1 MPEPLLSVRELT
13 VEYLGTDGRSFRA
26 ADRVSLEIAQG
37 EVLAL
42 VGESGCGKT
51 TVAMALVG
59 LVAASGGEAVF
70 DGLPLPRREKDWRAW
85 RRRIG
90 VVFQDPFASLDP
102 LWSVQ
107 ALITE
112 PLVVQGGMGRAE
124 MRARARELA
133 ELVGLD
139 VELLPR
145 RPHELSGGQRQRV
158 AIARALSA
166 EPKLLIA
173 DEPTSALDMSIRA
186 QVLNLLRDLQ
196 QRLNLAVLFVSHDL
210 ATVRYLADRVAVM
223 YAGRL
228 VEIGPAEQVVGQP
241 LHPYS
246 QALIRSMPEIGEFG
260 SLPPV
265 LEGEVPD
272 PSRLPSGCA
281 FRTRCRYARDL
292 CAEREPEQHEL
303 GTVRVRCHFAPEIVE
318 DSLSRHA

>member
-1 MPEPLLSVRELT
+1 VPETLLSVRDLT
-13 VEYLGTDGRSFRA
+13 VEYVGADGRSFRA
-26 ADRVSLEIAQG
+26 ADRVSFEIAQG

-59 LVAASGGEAVF
+59 LVPASSGEAVF
-70 DGLPLPRREKDWRAW
+70 DGLPLPRKEKDWRAW
-85 RRRIG
+85 RRCIG

-112 PLVVQGGMGRAE
+112 PLAVQGGAGRDDL
-124 MRARARELA
+124 RARARELA
-133 ELVGLD
+133 DLVGLD
-139 VELLPR
+139 IELLSR

-166 EPKLLIA
+166 GPKLLIA
-173 DEPTSALDMSIRA
+173 DEPTSALDVSIRA

-196 QRLNLAVLFVSHDL
+196 QRLHLAVLFVSHDL

-228 VEIGPAEQVVGQP
+228 VEMGPAEQVVGQP

-246 QALIRSMPEIGEFG
+246 QALVRSMPEVGEFG

-292 CAEREPEQHEL
+292 CAESDPEPQEY
-303 GTVRVRCHFAPEIVE
+303 GTVRVRCHFAAEIAAE
-318 DSLSRHA
+318 SGWSRA